1 MDNKE
6 NKIKGFS
13 VEIGFYPGILL
24 GARTYEEAEQ
34 TAYVLYIPF
43 IDLAIT
49 VYN

>member
-34 TAYVLYIPF
+34 TKVFQCVGNYS
-43 IDLAIT
+43 
-49 VYN
+49 NN